1 VVAPNYDRHALR
13 RLITRREL
21 PVPARIVVVY
31 ADTEFSEEL
40 ATRLRTEGH
49 DVATFP
55 DPLAAWDALEAA
67 KLTEVLVTRVEF
79 PPGRSNGV
87 SLALMARSKRPG
99 IRVLFLALPK
109 YAEAI
114 EGVGTLLAL
123 PVSVEEAAEAVKRL
137 LISEPHR

>member
-1 VVAPNYDRHALR
+1 MGRHALR
-13 RLITRREL
+13 RALGMRGL
-21 PVPARIVVVY
+21 PVPARVVVVY
-31 ADTEFSEEL
+31 DDTEFSEEL
-40 ATRLRTEGH
+40 ATRLRAEGH

-87 SLALMARSKRPG
+87 ALATMARFKRPG
-99 IRVLFLALPK
+99 IKVLLLALPK
-109 YAEAI
+109 YAEAAAT
-114 EGVGTLLAL
+114 EGTLLRL

-137 LISEPHR
+137 LLSGDQPKGGAR